1 SIFLHDALPIYG
13 WHFGFYFS
21 LCLFFMGF
29 HYILVYIKNDC
40 WYWRSDAAFRFANMD
55 YDYRF
60 RKDSRQKCCIIWSFI
75 WSWIC
80 SGAYYDEVSK
90 YLRDIAVYR
99 FSDFELA
106 YVVTDFPSAK

>member
-1 SIFLHDALPIYG
+1 
-13 WHFGFYFS
+13 
-21 LCLFFMGF
+21 MGF

-99 FSDFELA
+99 FSDLSLLMWLLIFLVQNDRPNSGEDR
-106 YVVTDFPSAK
+106 VKTV

>member
-1 SIFLHDALPIYG
+1 

-80 SGAYYDEVSK
+80 SGAYYERPYNATLLPRV
-90 YLRDIAVYR
+90 
-99 FSDFELA
+99 FSET
-106 YVVTDFPSAK
+106 VVVNHVCEPKCSI